1 MLQPILGGLL
11 LLHLF
16 SRKLIAPST
25 QVATGEHEIRQD
37 ELKGLRF
44 RRWSLVIAMIIWIA
58 ALVTLA
64 IGMPRTTYLGLE
76 LAWAMPVIILQLAF
90 GGDILW
96 QQRRKVVL
104 AITLLTV
111 YLSAADALAIQSGV
125 WTINPMKSLGVLLGG
140 ILPVEE
146 FAFFLLTNTMVAFGF
161 VLIWAPQSHL
171 RLKSVWSKL
180 RSRGQ
185 ETAMQQD
192 LS

>member
-1 MLQPILGGLL
+1 ML
-11 LLHLF
+11 
-16 SRKLIAPST
+16 
-25 QVATGEHEIRQD
+25 
-37 ELKGLRF
+37 
-44 RRWSLVIAMIIWIA
+44 WIA
-58 ALVTLA
+58 ALATLV
-64 IGMPRTTYLGLE
+64 IGKSGTIYLGLE

-96 QQRRKVVL
+96 QQRQKVVL

-140 ILPVEE
+140 ILPMEE
-146 FAFFLLTNTMVAFGF
+146 FVFFLLTNTMVAFGF
-161 VLIWAPQSHL
+161 VLIWAPQSYG